1 MKGKIME
8 MINTLHAL
16 ILGIVQGLTEFL
28 PVSSSGHLVIMQHYL
43 GFREPLL
50 LFDVMLHGAT
60 LAAIVIYF
68 RHDLWGIILSL
79 IRLKK
84 KTPQEILHRKMFYF
98 ILLGTIPTAV
108 LGIFF
113 NFFKSW
119 INFFFVS
126 VVFTSFMLLF
136 TGTLLWVGER
146 KERPEG
152 KESLEKEGPGKGI
165 GKMRVTDA
173 LLIGIMQGIAI
184 IPGISRSGAT
194 ISTGLLRGIKKEFAF
209 RYSFLLCIPA
219 IIGALGLQLREAS
232 LEKNLPSHLLP
243 WVVGALSAAII
254 GYLSLIILKKA
265 VIKKRLSIFAYY
277 CWIVGTASLLIR
289 VWGKL

>member
-1 MKGKIME
+1 V
-8 MINTLHAL
+8 NALQAL

-43 GFREPLL
+43 GFTEPLL
-50 LFDVMLHGAT
+50 LFDVMLHAAT
-60 LAAIVIYF
+60 LAAVVIYF
-68 RHDLWGIILSL
+68 RQDLWGMILSL

-113 NFFKSW
+113 NSW
-119 INFFFVS
+119 INFFFLS

-136 TGTLLWVGER
+136 TGILLWVGER

-152 KESLEKEGPGKGI
+152 EVRKIRE
-165 GKMRVTDA
+165 MRATDA
-173 LLIGIMQGIAI
+173 LLIGIMQGVAI
-184 IPGISRSGAT
+184 MPGISRSGAT
-194 ISTGLLRGIKKEFAF
+194 ISTGLLRGIKKELAF
-209 RYSFLLCIPA
+209 RYSFLLSIPA
-219 IIGALGLQLREAS
+219 IIGALGLQLREAF

-243 WVVGALSAAII
+243 WVGGALSAAII
-254 GYLSLIILKKA
+254 GYLSLTLLRKA
-265 VIKKRLSIFAYY
+265 VIKKKLSIFAYY
-277 CWIVGTASLLIR
+277 CWIVGISSLIIQA
-289 VWGKL
+289 WGRL

>member
-1 MKGKIME
+1 M
-8 MINTLHAL
+8 NALQAL

-43 GFREPLL
+43 GFTEPLL
-50 LFDVMLHGAT
+50 LFDVMLHAAT
-60 LAAIVIYF
+60 LAAVVIYF
-68 RHDLWGIILSL
+68 RQDLWGMILSL

-113 NFFKSW
+113 NSW
-119 INFFFVS
+119 INFFFLS

-136 TGTLLWVGER
+136 TGILLWVGER

-152 KESLEKEGPGKGI
+152 EVRKI
-165 GKMRVTDA
+165 GKMRATDA
-173 LLIGIMQGIAI
+173 LLIGIMQGVAI
-184 IPGISRSGAT
+184 MPGISRSGAT
-194 ISTGLLRGIKKEFAF
+194 ISTGLLRGIKKELAF
-209 RYSFLLCIPA
+209 RYSFLLSIPA
-219 IIGALGLQLREAS
+219 IIGALGLQLREAF

-243 WVVGALSAAII
+243 WVGGALSAAII
-254 GYLSLIILKKA
+254 GYLSLTLLRKA
-265 VIKKRLSIFAYY
+265 VIKKKLSIFAYY
-277 CWIVGTASLLIR
+277 CWIVGISSLIIQA
-289 VWGKL
+289 WGRL

>member
-1 MKGKIME
+1 ME

-43 GFREPLL
+43 GFTEPLL
-50 LFDVMLHGAT
+50 LFDVMLHVAT
-60 LAAIVIYF
+60 LAAVVIYF
-68 RHDLWGIILSL
+68 RHDLWKIILSL

-84 KTPQEILHRKMFYF
+84 KNPEEILHRKIFYF
-98 ILLGTIPTAV
+98 ILLGTIPTGA

-113 NFFKSW
+113 NSW
-119 INFFFVS
+119 IFKIWLKFFFVS
-126 VVFTSFMLLF
+126 VILTSFMLLF
-136 TGTLLWVGER
+136 TGILLWVSER
-146 KERPEG
+146 KEKPEG
-152 KESLEKEGPGKGI
+152 EKSLEKENTGKGI

-173 LLIGIMQGIAI
+173 LLIGIMQGVAI

-194 ISTGLLRGIKKEFAF
+194 ISTGLLRGIKKELAF
-209 RYSFLLCIPA
+209 RYSFLLSIPA

-243 WVVGALSAAII
+243 WVVGALFAAVI
-254 GYLSLIILKKA
+254 GYLSLILLQKA

-277 CWIVGTASLLIR
+277 CWIIGISSLVIR
-289 VWGKL
+289 VLAKF